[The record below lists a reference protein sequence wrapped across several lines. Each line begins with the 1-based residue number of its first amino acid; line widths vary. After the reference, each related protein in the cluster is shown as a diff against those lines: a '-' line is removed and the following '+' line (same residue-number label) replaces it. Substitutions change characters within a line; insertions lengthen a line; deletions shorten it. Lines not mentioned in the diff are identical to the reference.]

1 MLETL
6 VVLAISAAGLGIII
20 AVMEEDDFPGWGR
33 MVLCVLVTS
42 VAAGVGGWLAPVGSF
57 LMGPLIGAAVGGLV
71 ISATCGMSYRRAFLA
86 AGIYLALQLAL
97 GFAVA
102 ALLS

>member
-6 VVLAISAAGLGIII
+6 VVLAVSAAGLGIII

-33 MVLCVLVTS
+33 MVLCVVVTS
-42 VAAGVGGWLAPVGSF
+42 VATGLGGWLAPVGSF
-57 LMGPLIGAAVGGLV
+57 FVGPLVGAVVGGLV
-71 ISATCGMSYRRAFLA
+71 ISATCGMSFRRACIA
-86 AGIYLALQLAL
+86 AGIYLGLQLAL

-102 ALLS
+102 GMLG